1 MDLKCTISQKC
12 ISLEFSLCFGS
23 KPFSRFVSGY
33 INIVIV
39 ELIYSLDKRA
49 FFLVST
55 SSSVGPQIYELVT
68 ATVTDRKK

>member
-1 MDLKCTISQKC
+1 M
-12 ISLEFSLCFGS
+12 
-23 KPFSRFVSGY
+23 
-33 INIVIV
+33 IVFIP
-39 ELIYSLDKRA
+39 LPSDKRA